1 MDDLDLLFEQAR
13 QTSVTPSDAL
23 MARVLTDAEKTQ
35 PVPRVLV
42 PTPKPKR
49 KPGFWQQLTHALGGG
64 GVFAGVT
71 VSMVLGLFVGLVQP
85 SGLSSLSDTLWLD
98 SSFETVDL
106 MPGIDALLAEE

>member
-1 MDDLDLLFEQAR
+1 MDDLDLLFAQAR
-13 QTSVTPSDAL
+13 ATSVIPSDAL
-23 MARVLTDAEKTQ
+23 MARILSDAEKTQ
-35 PVPRVLV
+35 PAPRVLV
-42 PTPKPKR
+42 QTPQP

-85 SGLSSLSDTLWLD
+85 SGLTNLSDALWLD
-98 SSFETVDL
+98 SSIESVDL